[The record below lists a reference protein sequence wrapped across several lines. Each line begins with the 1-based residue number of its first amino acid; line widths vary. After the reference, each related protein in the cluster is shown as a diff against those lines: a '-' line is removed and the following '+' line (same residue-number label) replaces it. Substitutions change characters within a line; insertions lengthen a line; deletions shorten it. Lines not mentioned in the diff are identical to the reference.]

1 MTRRDRPTRHQAGH
15 GRHRAPAAGDYG
27 QLLGGL
33 ERQVRSS
40 HAAAMRAV
48 NAQMLELY
56 RSIGRS
62 LLEPMPGSSRPSSS
76 TG

>member
-1 MTRRDRPTRHQAGH
+1 MTARRGTMPDM
-15 GRHRAPAAGDYG
+15 AATALPPPGDYG
-27 QLLGGL
+27 LLLGGL
-33 ERQVRSS
+33 ERRVRSS